1 MKSVY
6 FTKNKI
12 LIALILISLSL
23 SGSDCE
29 KLIQNNEVIPQDLAG
44 NWKLSEQTGALQDI
58 CPNET
63 VNFQLNGVAQLTCP
77 NSQTIS
83 RYYTVQDNS
92 LKYTQTSVSYKI
104 QTLNN
109 DTLYLLG
116 QNVSRNLIYLKISAD
131 EMNVPGS
138 TKNDSFNSSEIK
150 AKENFNEN

>member
-77 NSQTIS
+77 NSQTIT
-83 RYYTVQDNS
+83 RNFTVQDNS

>member
-12 LIALILISLSL
+12 LIALILISLSF

-29 KLIQNNEVIPQDLAG
+29 KLIQNNEVIPQELAG
-44 NWKLSEQTGALQDI
+44 NWKLSEQSGALQDI

-63 VNFQLNGVAQLTCP
+63 VNYQLTGVAQLTCP
-77 NSQTIS
+77 NSQTIT
-83 RYYTVQDNS
+83 RNYTVQDNT

-138 TKNDSFNSSEIK
+138 SNNDSFNSSEIK
-150 AKENFNEN
+150 AKGNYNEN